1 MGPKSEVVTGQGC
14 PLEGTV
20 APDSARQPKSQQ
32 MMELTALD
40 ILKSEALK
48 TSVCIRS

>member
-1 MGPKSEVVTGQGC
+1 MGPKSEVVTPQGC
-14 PLEGTV
+14 PLEGAV
-20 APDSARQPKSQQ
+20 VPDSARPWPKSQQ
-32 MMELTALD
+32 MMATALD